1 MVGFFSS
8 PQMVV
13 VDVSVE
19 EGEDEGMP
27 LLVCYDSSMRRHSI
41 WSIQQAAR
49 EVKSYIFY
57 IIIHVCTYMYMYIYA
72 MSMTLLIF
80 CDVCAFY

>member
-19 EGEDEGMP
+19 EEEGAGGGEGMP
-27 LLVCYDSSMRRHSI
+27 LLVCYDSSTRRHSV
-41 WSIQQAAR
+41 WSIQQATR
-49 EVKSYIFY
+49 EAS
-57 IIIHVCTYMYMYIYA
+57 
-72 MSMTLLIF
+72 
-80 CDVCAFY
+80 